1 MTIPLE
7 DRVSI
12 YLPEAIDAAGEQNSG
27 GTWAI
32 ANQGGEWKTLNFG
45 GLARSVNLVAWWIDE
60 NFGPGTGSETLGF
73 MGYAYSFLVV
83 SQYRA

>member
-12 YLPEAIDAAGEQNSG
+12 YLPEAIDAAGEQNSE

-45 GLARSVNLVAWWIDE
+45 GLVRSVNLVAWWIDE

-73 MGYAYSFLVV
+73 MGYVTSI
-83 SQYRA
+83 